1 MACRVTWSP
10 QALADIEA
18 IATYIEQDSPFYA
31 RAVVAR
37 IVAVARQISQFPLAG
52 RIVPEMRDTSIR
64 EFFVFSYRVIYRVEG
79 EQAIVV
85 AVVHG
90 KRLLETE
97 N

>member
-18 IATYIEQDSPFYA
+18 IAAFIEQDSPFYA
-31 RAVVAR
+31 RAVVTR
-37 IVAVARQISQFPLAG
+37 IVAIARQIAQFPLEG
-52 RIVPEMRDTSIR
+52 RIVPEMRDASIR
-64 EFFVFSYRVIYRVEG
+64 ELFVFSYRVIYRVEG
-79 EQAIVV
+79 ESATVV
-85 AVVHG
+85 AVIHG